1 MLVNNNIYLHIIIC
15 QDKPNDNDTNV
26 LYTVDTYIYILC
38 KLKLLFW
45 MLLIAINHLTALKI
59 IFYIIYKK
67 MQYK

>member
-67 MQYK
+67 NAI